1 MKKIKQKLAHSI
13 RNCMVSGFLK
23 KTNKNLPHIPKA
35 KESLI
40 LVHFLQCK
48 TNIYNI
54 LLLFIELEITDTDC
68 VVEMQGQQTI
78 LKNANSMDKID
89 R

>member
-1 MKKIKQKLAHSI
+1 
-13 RNCMVSGFLK
+13 MVSGFLK
-23 KTNKNLPHIPKA
+23 KTNKKPASYSKA

-54 LLLFIELEITDTDC
+54 FTLFIELEITDTDC